1 MNQKNNFHS
10 EVCSQNRRIFLLLYV
25 SHISSLCFQFG
36 AVQLCGESFLGFFFV
51 YLFVF
56 CLSAHPFF
64 PLVQNEGA
72 VRNTHNSLNVKPHLC
87 AFFSWVSV
95 NVNIAVVLQGFWRV
109 PCPGKGCEGA
119 GRWCLL
125 LGVILLL
132 YQTHFL
138 RLFFFMFSQYAGSNT
153 CRCSF

>member
-1 MNQKNNFHS
+1 MFSKQKDLSSAICFTHFLPVLS
-10 EVCSQNRRIFLLLYV
+10 VWCCSALWRK
-25 SHISSLCFQFG
+25 
-36 AVQLCGESFLGFFFV
+36 FFWFYLFV